1 VSVHPTT
8 ALDRYS
14 LIEGEP
20 HGETSF
26 ADEVRLGL
34 SEPRKSIPCRFL
46 YDDAGSRL
54 FEEICDVPEYY
65 LTRVEREILESR
77 SHEIADRFA
86 ERITLAELGSGNAEK
101 TRLLIEAF
109 LHRHGG
115 LRYVPVDISRAILE
129 DSSRKLLED
138 YRALEILAIAS
149 EYREGLRH
157 VRAETDRQK
166 LVAWLGSNV
175 GNFERDEGASF
186 LRGVREAL
194 SERDRLLIG
203 IDLRKNGGV
212 LERAY
217 DDSKGVTARF
227 SLNLLVRMNRELGAE
242 FDIDA
247 FEHRALYLE
256 DEGRV
261 EISLVSRRTQ
271 RVSIDDLGLEIDFA
285 EGEPIHTESAMKYS
299 FEEIEKLA
307 ADAGMRVD
315 HRWVDPAGHFSLN
328 LFAPS

>member
-1 VSVHPTT
+1 MHPPT
-8 ALDRYS
+8 ALARYS
-14 LIEGEP
+14 LIESDPDGEA
-20 HGETSF
+20 SF
-26 ADEVRLGL
+26 ADEVRQGL
-34 SEPRKSIPCRFL
+34 TSPRKNIPCRFL
-46 YDDAGSRL
+46 YDDTGSRL

-65 LTRVEREILESR
+65 LTRVEREILESS
-77 SHEIADRFA
+77 SHEIAARFS

-129 DSSRKLLED
+129 DSSLKLLED

-157 VRAETDRQK
+157 VRAETGRRK

-175 GNFERDEGASF
+175 GNFERDEAASF

-194 SERDRLLIG
+194 RERDRLLIG
-203 IDLRKNGGV
+203 IDLRKDGGV

-217 DDSKGVTARF
+217 DDSKGVTSRF

-247 FEHRALYLE
+247 FEHRARYLE

-261 EISLVSRRTQ
+261 EISLVSRRAQ
-271 RVSIDDLGLEIDFA
+271 QVAIGDLELEIDFG
-285 EGEPIHTESAMKYS
+285 EGEPIHTESALKYS
-299 FEEIEKLA
+299 LEEIEGLA
-307 ADAGMRVD
+307 AAAGMRAE
-315 HRWVDPAGHFSLN
+315 HHWLDPAGLFSLN
-328 LFAPS
+328 LFAPA